1 MSLLNLSINNSQ
13 YQIISDKGK
22 IENDKDRIK
31 RKFLFQLNN
40 DNESV
45 SSFNNSNKNF
55 IFKQSNSPEKI
66 INEQNNTNSNNNT
79 YNYIMNNL
87 SNNIN
92 NEFNDS
98 YSSSPT
104 QILDSQ
110 NMRNRSKNYFKSN
123 IQNNNNNIL
132 NNINLNSKNF

>member
-31 RKFLFQLNN
+31 RKFLFQMNN

-55 IFKQSNSPEKI
+55 IFKQSDSPEKI
-66 INEQNNTNSNNNT
+66 INDQININNINSNNNT

-104 QILDSQ
+104 QILDS
-110 NMRNRSKNYFKSN
+110 
-123 IQNNNNNIL
+123 
-132 NNINLNSKNF
+132 

>member
-110 NMRNRSKNYFKSN
+110 NMRNRSKRLYA
-123 IQNNNNNIL
+123 
-132 NNINLNSKNF
+132 